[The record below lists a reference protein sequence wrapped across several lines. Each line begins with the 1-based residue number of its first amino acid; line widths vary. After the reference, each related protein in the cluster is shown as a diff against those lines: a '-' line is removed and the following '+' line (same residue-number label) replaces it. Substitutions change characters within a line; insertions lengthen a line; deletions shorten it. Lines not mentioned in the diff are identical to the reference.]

1 MAQDSLSYFK
11 KIILKGI
18 ALKIPKVII
27 ISMTTEQL
35 AFRALA
41 DPTRRE
47 ILRLLNRRDMTIG
60 EITDLFPITRGAV
73 KKHLEFLV
81 HGGLVSVKKESRKRI
96 NRLERNAFAVVTQ
109 WLVEFDAPTEDRL
122 TALRRSVAKEW
133 S

>member
-1 MAQDSLSYFK
+1 
-11 KIILKGI
+11 
-18 ALKIPKVII
+18 
-27 ISMTTEQL
+27 MTTEQL

-81 HGGLVSVKKESRKRI
+81 HGGLVSVKKKAVNASIDWSET
-96 NRLERNAFAVVTQ
+96 RL
-109 WLVEFDAPTEDRL
+109 RL
-122 TALRRSVAKEW
+122 
-133 S
+133 